1 MTDDDAQLV
10 SCDEE
15 EKKPYRR
22 VIDHWVY
29 FALAVVLASGAL
41 GAWWVMEGAERR
53 MRSELLQQA
62 RLVAQAIDINR
73 VKALSGTEA
82 DLRKPEYRQLKQ
94 QLSYIRQGKEGC
106 RFLYIMRR
114 GVDGRIILH
123 VDSELV
129 GSKQYSPPG
138 QVYEEAPSG
147 YRRIFDTRAA
157 AVVGP
162 VQDRWGTWV
171 SALTPMVDPS
181 TGKMIAVMG
190 MDIDAWRWKWDVASF
205 AAVPAGLL
213 LIILIVGVLGII
225 TALSRARLRESEAL
239 QQLLL
244 ENVEAGIII
253 IDAGTHIIERVNKKS
268 LELFGGGA
276 EDIVGRTCRSFFC
289 FSGEDHCI
297 GTEPEGGAGGD
308 TDDVLL
314 RTDGSRLPVIRSVR
328 RIRIKGKGKL
338 LETFVDITG
347 RKQMED
353 NLRWRTAL
361 FEAQINTSIDGILVV
376 DADRRILIHNR
387 RMVDLWNIPQGVVD
401 DKISADLFDY
411 IVSLV
416 RDPETFVRKVVYLYE
431 HPYESSR
438 DEIELTNGTVMD
450 GYSAPVLGEDG
461 HYYGRIWT
469 FRDITDRRR
478 AQEEEKRLGKLSA
491 ALEVAGAVC
500 HEMNQ
505 PLQVISGRIELL
517 SMTQRDDTIRRSLAI
532 MAEQVFRMGEIT
544 RKLMGLKEYS
554 NRDYAGTVKIT
565 DIDNKPDRGS
575 Q

>member
-1 MTDDDAQLV
+1 M
-10 SCDEE
+10 
-15 EKKPYRR
+15 
-22 VIDHWVY
+22 
-29 FALAVVLASGAL
+29 
-41 GAWWVMEGAERR
+41 
-53 MRSELLQQA
+53 
-62 RLVAQAIDINR
+62 
-73 VKALSGTEA
+73 
-82 DLRKPEYRQLKQ
+82 
-94 QLSYIRQGKEGC
+94 
-106 RFLYIMRR
+106 
-114 GVDGRIILH
+114 
-123 VDSELV
+123 
-129 GSKQYSPPG
+129 
-138 QVYEEAPSG
+138 
-147 YRRIFDTRAA
+147 
-157 AVVGP
+157 
-162 VQDRWGTWV
+162 
-171 SALTPMVDPS
+171 
-181 TGKMIAVMG
+181 
-190 MDIDAWRWKWDVASF
+190 
-205 AAVPAGLL
+205 
-213 LIILIVGVLGII
+213 
-225 TALSRARLRESEAL
+225 
-239 QQLLL
+239 
-244 ENVEAGIII
+244 
-253 IDAGTHIIERVNKKS
+253 
-268 LELFGGGA
+268 
-276 EDIVGRTCRSFFC
+276 
-289 FSGEDHCI
+289 
-297 GTEPEGGAGGD
+297 
-308 TDDVLL
+308 
-314 RTDGSRLPVIRSVR
+314 
-328 RIRIKGKGKL
+328 
-338 LETFVDITG
+338 
-347 RKQMED
+347 
-353 NLRWRTAL
+353 